1 MKQILILII
10 AFVMPLISAHG
21 ASVCLKNDS
30 YISILRKDVD
40 GTSTK
45 VNDTAKTWKVVFSY
59 KTITGLAACNV
70 ISGTYGAPRTNLYTD
85 ASDEGVHCWC
95 KMEPVADTVLNTD
108 VTTGLASYWIYA
120 YAASSESDCAD
131 DCASTCAN
139 WISTN
144 HKIDGDNDGFRI
156 KLFEAIW

>member
-1 MKQILILII
+1 M
-10 AFVMPLISAHG
+10 
-21 ASVCLKNDS
+21 
-30 YISILRKDVD
+30 
-40 GTSTK
+40 
-45 VNDTAKTWKVVFSY
+45 
-59 KTITGLAACNV
+59 AACNV